1 MTLTVLRR
9 SDTGWRLVCE
19 SGNPS
24 GPAESLSWMQAFDV
38 SLELLIPSQE
48 GLLTTVRR
56 ELADRHLR
64 SAWYDASCADVL
76 EAIVKAMRAVEAEQ
90 EDKPKGEGGAPTATG
105 EGSHF
110 CTGLE
115 AGSPRD
121 SVEEASTQSEAEGT
135 EHQCASEGQGTSPSD
150 AGSNATP
157 DDAADGADPA
167 FASITPCLLTPC
179 PRNLAPTAA
188 SLRRDLFDLVG
199 KSRAVAALS
208 GYRQISLRV
217 DGVCKRFL
225 VNSSGETVCL
235 GHPSTDLDV

>member
-19 SGNPS
+19 SGNPTDL
-24 GPAESLSWMQAFDV
+24 AESLSWMQAFDV
-38 SLELLIPSQE
+38 SLGLLIPSQE

-90 EDKPKGEGGAPTATG
+90 EDKPKGEG

-150 AGSNATP
+150 AGSNPTP
-157 DDAADGADPA
+157 DDVADGAEPA

-199 KSRAVAALS
+199 MSRAVAVL
-208 GYRQISLRV
+208 
-217 DGVCKRFL
+217 
-225 VNSSGETVCL
+225 SSGETVCL

>member
-24 GPAESLSWMQAFDV
+24 GLAESLSWMQAFDV

-90 EDKPKGEGGAPTATG
+90 EDKPEGEG

-167 FASITPCLLTPC
+167 FAGITPCLLTPC

-199 KSRAVAALS
+199 KSRAEAALS
-208 GYRQISLRV
+208 GYRQIALCV
-217 DGVCKRFL
+217 DGVCVRFL

-235 GHPSTDLDV
+235 GHPSTDLEV

>member
-19 SGNPS
+19 SANPT
-24 GPAESLSWMQAFDV
+24 GLAESLSWMQAFDV
-38 SLELLIPSQE
+38 SPELLIPSRE
-48 GLLTTVRR
+48 GLLTAVRR

-76 EAIVKAMRAVEAEQ
+76 EAVVKTMRAVEAQQ
-90 EDKPKGEGGAPTATG
+90 EDKPPGEGVAPTATE
-105 EGSHF
+105 EGSHY
-110 CTGLE
+110 CAGLE
-115 AGSPRD
+115 AGSARD
-121 SVEEASTQSEAEGT
+121 SVEEASTQSEVEGT
-135 EHQCASEGQGTSPSD
+135 EHECASEGQGTNLSD

-157 DDAADGADPA
+157 DDAADGTDPA
-167 FASITPCLLTPC
+167 FASIAPCLLTPC

-199 KSRAVAALS
+199 KSRAETALC
-208 GYRQISLRV
+208 GYRQVALRV

-235 GHPSTDLDV
+235 GHPSTDLDT